1 MHNREKMNKIDLKIR
16 SNVTL
21 SKDVVDKLKKI
32 KSVNGAALSASI
44 RIAVDD
50 YYKKLFGTVN
60 S

>member
-1 MHNREKMNKIDLKIR
+1 MNKIDLKIR